1 MDLGVKVTLKLVSK
15 LLTVAVIA
23 FLLGFVLGYE
33 IGKESYTIESYTNNI
48 PASLLSTLTMNET
61 IEAGIWRIGIL
72 SVEES
77 LCMKYQYYGGWEYYQ
92 APKGMKVIIVG
103 ALVENKGFEDSAPFS
118 VIEPPGPGQFS
129 LPTLITNTGK
139 RYKAVTEY
147 DIRGGT
153 LIKVYVLDEEILKCA
168 IPFKGSFGIVPVSE
182 SDERNF
188 MYLVPEN
195 EEPIKLVMVYQP
207 TLNKPPITF
216 EVSIRRK

>member
-1 MDLGVKVTLKLVSK
+1 VTLKLVSK

-33 IGKESYTIESYTNNI
+33 IGKESYTVNTPA
-48 PASLLSTLTMNET
+48 PASLSSTLAMNET
-61 IEAGIWRIGIL
+61 IEAGIWRITIL

-92 APKGMKVIIVG
+92 APKGMKVVIVR
-103 ALVENKGFEDSAPFS
+103 ALIENKGFKDSAPFT
-118 VIEPPGPGQFS
+118 IEEPPGPGQFS
-129 LPTLITNTGK
+129 LPILITNVGK
-139 RYKAVTEY
+139 RYKTITEH
-147 DIRGGT
+147 DIRVTLVKT

-168 IPFKGSFGIVPVSE
+168 IPFKGSFGVISASK

-207 TLNKPPITF
+207 TLNRPPITF
-216 EVSIRRK
+216 EVSIRHK

>member
-33 IGKESYTIESYTNNI
+33 IGKESYTTEGYTTNTS
-48 PASLLSTLTMNET
+48 ASPLSTLAMNET
-61 IEAGIWRIGIL
+61 IEAGIWRIAIL

-92 APKGMKVIIVG
+92 APKGMKVIIVR
-103 ALVENKGFEDSAPFS
+103 ALVENKGFKASAPFS
-118 VIEPPGPGQFS
+118 VIEPPGPGEFS
-129 LPTLITNTGK
+129 LPILITDTGR

-147 DIRGGT
+147 EVEAT
-153 LIKVYVLDEEILKCA
+153 LIRVYAPDEEILKCA

-207 TLNKPPITF
+207 TLNKPLITF